1 MNVSSSRTIL
11 WRQKGRKMPILKLSK
26 DNENEE
32 IEFELNYLKSLT
44 TNQRFQMMVKKT
56 YELINL
62 LGKNGDRKT
71 TQIIKR
77 T

>member
-1 MNVSSSRTIL
+1 MKTT
-11 WRQKGRKMPILKLSK
+11 ILKLTK

-44 TNQRFQMMVKKT
+44 TNQRFQMMAKKT
-56 YELINL
+56 EELINL
-62 LGKNGDRKT
+62 LGKNGNRKT